1 MSGKGGYVPSQTAQM
16 HTWMRE
22 PLMTIAFE
30 SQVTIHV
37 HHALPGLMA
46 LKAISTMKV
55 FAKIAEIATETTTPK
70 TACLKTQVTFLGW
83 SMNIN
88 EQKKQSIRETSRI

>member
-1 MSGKGGYVPSQTAQM
+1 
-16 HTWMRE
+16 
-22 PLMTIAFE
+22 MTTAFE

-37 HHALPGLMA
+37 RHALPGLMA
-46 LKAISTMKV
+46 LKAITTMKV
-55 FAKIAEIATETTTPK
+55 FAETAETATENTTPK
-70 TACLKTQVTFLGW
+70 TVCLKTQVTFLGW